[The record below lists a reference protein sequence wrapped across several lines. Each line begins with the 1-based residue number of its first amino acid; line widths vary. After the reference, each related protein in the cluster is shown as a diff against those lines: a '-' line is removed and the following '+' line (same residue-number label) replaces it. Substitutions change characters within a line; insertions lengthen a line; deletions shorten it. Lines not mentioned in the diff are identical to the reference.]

1 MTIRDSSQEKRSR
14 REEVIRHI
22 DRAERATVSLP
33 QVAQVIGINRTTAWE
48 LVQRDEFP
56 VRTIKVGS
64 RYRVTKWDLAR
75 YLIGD
80 EDFSSDDIGSE
91 EI

>member
-1 MTIRDSSQEKRSR
+1 MTISHSSQAMKSR
-14 REEVIRHI
+14 REEAIRHI

-33 QVAQVIGINRTTAWE
+33 QAAQIIGINRTTAWE

-80 EDFSSDDIGSE
+80 EDFSSDEFGSE